1 MTPEALDAERI
12 ARAFGL
18 TYLSR
23 EGYEK
28 LARLIAWVRAN
39 NPLPG
44 VQSYDDIV
52 RDWPPRIPRASD

>member
-12 ARAFGL
+12 AGAFGL

-39 NPLPG
+39 SPLPRAE
-44 VQSYDDIV
+44 SYDDIV
-52 RDWPPRIPRASD
+52 RD